1 MQPQTHG
8 AVSFR
13 NTGSLQGSMYFCLDT
28 GQVIKR
34 ISFTELLMPDMV
46 IVQVEKWAE
55 KEDMKGG

>member
-1 MQPQTHG
+1 
-8 AVSFR
+8 
-13 NTGSLQGSMYFCLDT
+13 MYFCLDT